1 MVIHV
6 NNKKFIG
13 VHMCNIINI
22 NIYTMSTCAYNHVYS
37 ARAILNSV
45 YVYQCVTFV
54 DRLYIMM

>member
-1 MVIHV
+1 
-6 NNKKFIG
+6 
-13 VHMCNIINI
+13 MCTIINI
-22 NIYTMSTCAYNHVYS
+22 NIYTMSTCTYNHVYS